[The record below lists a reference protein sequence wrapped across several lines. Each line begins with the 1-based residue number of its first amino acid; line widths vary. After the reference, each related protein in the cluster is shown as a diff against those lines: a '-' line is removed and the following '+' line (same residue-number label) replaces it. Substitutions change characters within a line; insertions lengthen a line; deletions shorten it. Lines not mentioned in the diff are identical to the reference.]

1 MQEAD
6 RIWQDG
12 NAKKEAADKIVIKNN
27 IATRKTVQAKRQ
39 VTSAKI
45 RTISAQVEK
54 RLRQQDQEYEAT
66 MTLQSMKHQSKL
78 SKQQS
83 NFSSDMDDAMGKI
96 LALTGEVRDNDALI
110 QELKKQ

>member
-1 MQEAD
+1 MQAE
-6 RIWQDG
+6 Q
-12 NAKKEAADKIVIKNN
+12 
-27 IATRKTVQAKRQ
+27 Q

-54 RLRQQDQEYEAT
+54 RLRQQVQEYEAT

-110 QELKKQ
+110 QELKKAMKDTVKEGDRKVQSICQEHWEKTRASWERN